1 MNTAAIKL
9 SDTLVDALSVPMEK
23 AQKVERAVENTVD
36 IRLEGTVGKTVP
48 ALVERAVATELRH
61 LATREDLKDLK
72 VEMSDLKVEMSNL
85 KVEIKE
91 EMSNLRVEMHK
102 MENRTILWMAGIL
115 IVMLGG
121 FIATLFTLLQ
131 TRSTF

>member
-1 MNTAAIKL
+1 MNTAAINL
-9 SDTLVDALSVPMEK
+9 SDTLVDALSVPREK
-23 AQKVERAVENTVD
+23 ARKVERAVENTVD
-36 IRLEGTVGKTVP
+36 LRLDATVGKSVP
-48 ALVERAVATELRH
+48 PLVERAVATELKH

-85 KVEIKE
+85 K
-91 EMSNLRVEMHK
+91 VEMHK

-131 TRSTF
+131 TRPTF

>member
-9 SDTLVDALSVPMEK
+9 SDVLVDALSTPREK
-23 AQKVERAVENTVD
+23 AQQVERAVENTVD
-36 IRLEGTVGKTVP
+36 LRLEEIVGRAVP
-48 ALVERAVATELRH
+48 PLVDRAVATELKH

-72 VEMSDLKVEMSNL
+72 VEMTDF

-91 EMSNLRVEMHK
+91 EMSNLKLEMHK
-102 MENRTILWMAGIL
+102 MEKRNILWMAGIL
-115 IVMLGG
+115 IAILCG

-131 TRSTF
+131 TRPLF